1 MLSTKRGGTG
11 RHGQVSRSCAA
22 LIAIV
27 ATLVCQACESVNP
40 VNSFDAQLISTNA
53 PPLASVGRLAVI
65 GGSVSSQ
72 VVAILDLDEQ
82 RQVGFL
88 GFNAVVAAIA
98 LHPLDRSLWLSF
110 ARSPV
115 GPFGIYRVDPGSNQI
130 ARVGV
135 PDSLTHATQL
145 WFSSDGER
153 LYVAQSQDELF
164 LVHVGQPTRVERLPT
179 SIDLENTWKIDRI
192 AYSSRGGLAASG
204 FQNGPRAPVIESML
218 LFVSEQKRFV
228 SLVDIGPVA
237 EGPVFSHNGSRIIA
251 IDSSGPTLL
260 LYHLASE
267 TYGTSPLP
275 GEMVT
280 FAGKDTA
287 GDRLFLLSTRFGREQ
302 GEFEESTILLEA
314 DGVSGS
320 TQEIATLK
328 GVYRSGA
335 YVEDRD
341 MLVLTGPHFPDIR
354 PETTDVVGMINV
366 TFYDLS
372 ERRISAVVEVDSRL
386 EYRDEI
392 ILQ

>member
-218 LFVSEQKRFV
+218 LFVSEQKRFRV
-228 SLVDIGPVA
+228 SCGHWSCGGRAGFQSQRQPDHRHRFFRTYLAALPSCFGDLRHLTIARRNGHVCRQRHSRGQAVPAEYALRERAGRIRRVDDLIGGRRCV
-237 EGPVFSHNGSRIIA
+237 
-251 IDSSGPTLL
+251 
-260 LYHLASE
+260 
-267 TYGTSPLP
+267 
-275 GEMVT
+275 GEH
-280 FAGKDTA
+280 A
-287 GDRLFLLSTRFGREQ
+287 GDRHAQRPSTGAVPTWR
-302 GEFEESTILLEA
+302 I
-314 DGVSGS
+314 
-320 TQEIATLK
+320 EICWC
-328 GVYRSGA
+328 
-335 YVEDRD
+335 
-341 MLVLTGPHFPDIR
+341 
-354 PETTDVVGMINV
+354 
-366 TFYDLS
+366 
-372 ERRISAVVEVDSRL
+372 
-386 EYRDEI
+386 
-392 ILQ
+392 